1 MIRTFQER
9 KKERKSRVR
18 VLERPMQLIQISR
31 KKKTFY
37 VSKRAGLI
45 YSAWTGPRN
54 SSVTHFR
61 ENADVARLYTIYREK
76 KYGLRLCLL
85 SINLALMKPAP
96 LGTGATAA
104 LSSSRILCGRLFT
117 IAKFCD
123 NFEKRKVTFL
133 CDKSKGLEQNYARSG
148 VMINTRRCDDTFDK
162 SVS

>member
-1 MIRTFQER
+1 MIENFHPYIRNYDEYLAKYSLDRAKIWYGRFKKER

-96 LGTGATAA
+96 SWNRCNGCPLLESNSLWT
-104 LSSSRILCGRLFT
+104 
-117 IAKFCD
+117 
-123 NFEKRKVTFL
+123 TFH
-133 CDKSKGLEQNYARSG
+133 DR
-148 VMINTRRCDDTFDK
+148 
-162 SVS
+162 